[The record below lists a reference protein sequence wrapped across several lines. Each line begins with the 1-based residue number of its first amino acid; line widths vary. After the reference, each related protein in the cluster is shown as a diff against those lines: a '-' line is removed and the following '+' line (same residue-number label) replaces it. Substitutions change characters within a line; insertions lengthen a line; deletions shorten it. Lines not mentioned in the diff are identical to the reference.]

1 MMRNLSTAVLFLL
14 YTLIIAGI
22 IVLFWHWLMPKS
34 IHFLTTPQIDLIK
47 VATLSALVANFLN
60 NFRDK

>member
-14 YTLIIAGI
+14 YTLIISGI

-34 IHFLTTPQIDLIK
+34 IYFLTTPQIDLIK
-47 VATLSALVANFLN
+47 VATFSRTGCKLF
-60 NFRDK
+60 K

>member
-47 VATLSALVANFLN
+47 VATLSTLVANFLN

>member
-34 IHFLTTPQIDLIK
+34 IHFSTTPQIDLIK
-47 VATLSALVANFLN
+47 VATLSTLVANFLN